1 MRISDLVELNRLR
14 ESASKKVLPDK
25 PYIAVGM
32 GTCGIGR
39 GAELLYDSFERII
52 KERDLNIILK
62 KTGCFG
68 FCSEEP
74 LVNIYMPGFPLIIM
88 HNVSEID
95 VIPIIGGIV
104 KGIMPFRNVLCR
116 IEEWDFIF
124 LFVMKLHFSNGNLR
138 LFFVTADL

>member
-52 KERDLNIILK
+52 KEN
-62 KTGCFG
+62 F
-68 FCSEEP
+68 
-74 LVNIYMPGFPLIIM
+74 
-88 HNVSEID
+88 
-95 VIPIIGGIV
+95 
-104 KGIMPFRNVLCR
+104 
-116 IEEWDFIF
+116 
-124 LFVMKLHFSNGNLR
+124 
-138 LFFVTADL
+138 

>member
-52 KERDLNIILK
+52 GERHLDIILK

-68 FCSEEP
+68 
-74 LVNIYMPGFPLIIM
+74 
-88 HNVSEID
+88 
-95 VIPIIGGIV
+95 
-104 KGIMPFRNVLCR
+104 
-116 IEEWDFIF
+116 
-124 LFVMKLHFSNGNLR
+124 
-138 LFFVTADL
+138 